1 MSLLDPATPFYHAYR
16 HRQNAGSR
24 LDLSYHYRPRIRFA
38 MLRPASL
45 VNFAAPSDFSIA
57 QWRWAIFFLAVG
69 VIVLTIGIAAVRV
82 FFYRRRATDR
92 TPLYFGLYV
101 ILYAVRIF
109 LREPA
114 LLSVFAISPIIAGH
128 IIRTITFTF
137 NVPLLFM
144 FLELVETRW
153 RRVILWALG
162 VQLVY
167 AAIAITLDLS
177 GIARRAVDITNS
189 LLVLASWI
197 LLTVFL
203 FILRPP
209 GRLPRELRVVAVG
222 LGINGLFVLHA
233 NLVGLGLIGGRDLEP
248 IGFLA
253 FVFSLG
259 YLVAHRTFAK
269 EESLFAIQKELEI
282 AEQIQTSI
290 LPRDVPRLPGLEIA
304 ARYRPMGA
312 VAGDFYDFLTFERN
326 YLGILIADVTGHGV
340 PAALIASMLKVAF
353 ASQSAHAQD
362 PTRVLTGLNQALCG
376 KFEDHF
382 VTAAYLYVDLDAKI
396 IRYAGAGHPP
406 LLFTSRSKG
415 EARSIEQ
422 NGLFLGM
429 FPEATYSSIEMPLHP
444 EDRYVLYTD
453 GLPES
458 RNATGEEFGIA
469 RCLKVLN
476 CYPRLAAAALADQ
489 LLSDITSW
497 TAQGAARLREDDMT
511 LIVVDCKE

>member
-1 MSLLDPATPFYHAYR
+1 
-16 HRQNAGSR
+16 
-24 LDLSYHYRPRIRFA
+24 

-57 QWRWAIFFLAVG
+57 QWRWAIFALAVG
-69 VIVLTIGIAAVRV
+69 VILLTIGIAAVRV

-101 ILYAVRIF
+101 VLYAVRTL

-114 LLSVFAISPIIAGH
+114 LLSVFAISPTIAGH

-144 FLELVETRW
+144 FLELVETHW
-153 RRVILWALG
+153 RRIILWALG

-167 AAIAITLDLS
+167 AAFAIALEMF

-233 NLVGLGLIGGRDLEP
+233 NLVGLRLIRGRDLEP

-259 YLVAHRTFAK
+259 YLVAHRIFAR
-269 EESLFAIQKELEI
+269 EESLLAIQKELQI
-282 AEQIQTSI
+282 AQQIQASI
-290 LPRDVPRLPGLEIA
+290 LPRNVPRLAGLEIA
-304 ARYRPMGA
+304 ARYRPMSA
-312 VAGDFYDFLTFERN
+312 VAGDFYDFLTLEGHH
-326 YLGILIADVTGHGV
+326 LGILIADVTGHGV

-353 ASQSAHAQD
+353 ASQSVHAQD
-362 PTRVLTGLNQALCG
+362 PARVLTGLNQALCG
-376 KFEDHF
+376 KFEEHF

-396 IRYAGAGHPP
+396 IRYAAAGHPP
-406 LLFTSRSKG
+406 LLFSNRSNG
-415 EARSIEQ
+415 EAHSIER
-422 NGLFLGM
+422 NGFFLGM
-429 FPEATYSSIEMPLHP
+429 FPEADYSAIEIRFEP
-444 EDRYVLYTD
+444 EHRYVLYTD

-458 RNATGEEFGIA
+458 RNAAGEEFGIA
-469 RCLKVLN
+469 RCMKVLD
-476 CYPRLAAAALADQ
+476 CHPRLAAAALADR
-489 LLSDITSW
+489 LLSEIASW
-497 TAQGAARLREDDMT
+497 TAEGSVRLQEDDMT
-511 LIVVDCKE
+511 LIVVDGKD